1 MVVGVGAEAARTAI
15 EEAAEEPVEADW
27 EKLMF
32 RSTGVEEEAACM
44 VYLAIS
50 KLHVMALRWRRGV
63 MTGLDDAEEKGGKE
77 KT

>member
-1 MVVGVGAEAARTAI
+1 MVVGAGAGAARTAI

-32 RSTGVEEEAACM
+32 RSTGVEEAAACM

-50 KLHVMALRWRRGV
+50 KLHVMALRWRRRI
-63 MTGLDDAEEKGGKE
+63 MTRSGDTEEKGGEE